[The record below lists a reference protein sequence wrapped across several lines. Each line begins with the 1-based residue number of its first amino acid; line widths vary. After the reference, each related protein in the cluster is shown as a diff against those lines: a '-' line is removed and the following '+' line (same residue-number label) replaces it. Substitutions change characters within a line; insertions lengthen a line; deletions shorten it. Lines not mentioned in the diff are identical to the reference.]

1 MLGDIAHISSGH
13 LFRSK
18 PDYVESGG
26 YPVIQMKDISPGEP
40 IDWGRLVR
48 ARLADVKRGCLV
60 RRGDVLLKSKGAS
73 HLATTAD
80 DSSEDTVVS
89 SQIIIIRVSAENV
102 LPEYVGWYLN
112 QGPAQRYMAT
122 RSVGTNIRHLNMKH
136 LRNLPILVPEMG
148 IQQLIVN
155 VQQLRNREKDI
166 VERIQ
171 SLRSGLIDATMLK
184 TIGC

>member
-1 MLGDIAHISSGH
+1 MLGNIAHISSGH

-40 IDWGRLVR
+40 IDWGKLVR
-48 ARLADVKRGCLV
+48 ARVADVKRGSLV
-60 RRGDVLLKSKGAS
+60 RKGDVLLKSKGAS

-80 DSSEDTVVS
+80 DPLEDTVVS
-89 SQIIIIRVSAENV
+89 SQIIIIRVSDENV

-112 QGPAQRYMAT
+112 QEPAQRFMGT
-122 RSVGTNIRHLNMKH
+122 HSVGTNIRHLNMKH
-136 LRNLPILVPEMG
+136 LRKLPIMVPEMR
-148 IQQLIVN
+148 IQQLIAN
-155 VQQLRNREKDI
+155 VRQLRCREKDI

-171 SLRSGLIDATMLK
+171 NLRSKLINATMLK
-184 TIGC
+184 KIGC